1 MPEARLREIQFVA
14 LKIECPSSANRT
26 TWERHDYQTGFAR
39 NANDSPEMLRA
50 YRQVVNAI
58 VEYRKEVAAIE
69 PGLRTTVRFKQRQFA
84 ATLKLI
90 QFANSIVF
98 NGRPLSQEDRKLV
111 RHWIAEAV
119 T

>member
-1 MPEARLREIQFVA
+1 MITKQDLHAI
-14 LKIECPSSANRT
+14 
-26 TWERHDYQTGFAR
+26 
-39 NANDSPEMLRA
+39 ANDSPEMIRA

-98 NGRPLSQEDRKLV
+98 NGRPLSQEDRNLV